1 MESVSVKLNEEEM
14 WYIIGGLHKY
24 IQHCGEAIKK
34 SPLDQD
40 LQIEQ
45 IIDTVQ
51 RIQQLKERMLE
62 ERAQIL
68 PKEEQKLY
76 DY

>member
-1 MESVSVKLNEEEM
+1 MSHINVKLEEEEL

-40 LQIEQ
+40 EQIEQ
-45 IIDTVQ
+45 VIDT
-51 RIQQLKERMLE
+51 IQNLQHLKERFVE
-62 ERAQIL
+62 ERLQLMANDQVF
-68 PKEEQKLY
+68 EA
-76 DY
+76 